1 MSAATPAINEV
12 EAVAGKF
19 TTSRC
24 TANTNGSSVSGSS
37 RTNTIYTG
45 SNGGSVES
53 SAGGRLNAEL
63 QVERIVLGGLLIYG
77 EEPFRE
83 IDLSQE
89 DFSGVG
95 YGRVWDWLTS
105 NRAKWTPGLNGALVQ
120 QQELTKAGLIEQ
132 LAERHALVFEL
143 MHAVDGLPVL
153 GVAHYARQM
162 LDASLERQRRRAATD
177 FGQGRMD
184 GCEFR
189 QCLEMIEQR
198 MEGEAGLPSI
208 CSPQELF
215 EQFPEPPPL
224 LVAGSDPERERDGAV
239 LAIGG
244 LGVMGS
250 TSKAGKTWAAIDL
263 ALAVASGRSWLNH
276 FHCHQGRVL
285 YVNMELG
292 GYQFIDRMEQVMTK
306 RGLRNQD
313 IAGNFQILHLRNAA
327 ISSIEQVGRH
337 VAHRSE
343 PFDLIILDP
352 LYKLLGDRDEN
363 SNGDMGEFMQTIR
376 ESFCRQDK
384 TAVMIVHHFP
394 KGDMSRRNSLDKF
407 AGAGAIARDPDVLLT
422 IASKGDGARLDCTT
436 RDFKAGHPLELKID
450 FPVID
455 VIGVAQPQTT
465 KEPKKDYNAILR
477 KLVSKRP
484 GMSKADLAQG
494 LKSEA
499 NCGKS
504 QAYNSIKRAETH
516 GVIRFCDQEKGYVVG

>member
-1 MSAATPAINEV
+1 MSAATPAIEEV

-24 TANTNGSSVSGSS
+24 TTNTNGSVVSGSS
-37 RTNTIYTG
+37 RSKTIYT
-45 SNGGSVES
+45 SSSGGSPEQ
-53 SAGGRLNAEL
+53 SAGGRLGAEL
-63 QVERIVLGGLLIYG
+63 QVERIVLGGLLTHG

-83 IDLSQE
+83 LSLSQE
-89 DFSGVG
+89 DFSGAG

-132 LAERHALVFEL
+132 LTERHALVFEL
-143 MHAVDGLPVL
+143 MHAADGLGIL

-184 GCEFR
+184 GGEFR
-189 QCLEMIEQR
+189 ERLEMIEHR
-198 MEGEAGLPSI
+198 MEGDGGLPSI

-215 EQFPEPPPL
+215 EKFPEPPPL
-224 LVAGSDPERERDGAV
+224 LVAGSDSERERDGAV
-239 LAIGG
+239 LAVGG
-244 LGVMGS
+244 LAVLGS
-250 TSKAGKTWAAIDL
+250 ASKVGKTWAATDL
-263 ALAVASGRSWLNH
+263 GLAVASGRCWLNH

-327 ISSIEQVGRH
+327 ISSIEQIGRH
-337 VAHRSE
+337 VSNHSE

-394 KGDMSRRNSLDKF
+394 KGDMSRRTSLDKF
-407 AGAGAIARDPDVLLT
+407 AGAGAIARDPDALLT
-422 IASKGDGARLDCTT
+422 ITPKSDGARLDCTT

-455 VIGVAQPQTT
+455 VIGVAQQQAP
-465 KEPKKDYNAILR
+465 KAPKKDYNAVLR
-477 KLVSKRP
+477 KLVSDQP
-484 GMSKADLAQG
+484 GMNKSDLAQS

-516 GVIRFCDQEKGYVVG
+516 GIIRFCDQEKVYVVG